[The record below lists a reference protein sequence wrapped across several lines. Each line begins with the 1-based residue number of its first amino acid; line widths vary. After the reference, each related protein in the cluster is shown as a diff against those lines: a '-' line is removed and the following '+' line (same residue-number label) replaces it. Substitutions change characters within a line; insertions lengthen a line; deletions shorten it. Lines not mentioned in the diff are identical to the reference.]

1 MHTEVLYTFDCFTT
15 LNPTRRAVI
24 SVITTTYLSTEMILV
39 WIGEVNEEKLL
50 RCNSRRIFRELASQ
64 YVAQLAT
71 LPFGVITFLDLKMYL
86 LIIGLLSN

>member
-15 LNPTRRAVI
+15 LIPTRRAVI

-50 RCNSRRIFRELASQ
+50 RFNSRRIFRELADSTT
-64 YVAQLAT
+64 VANFPDQ
-71 LPFGVITFLDLKMYL
+71 FR
-86 LIIGLLSN
+86 